1 MTQQQDR
8 SQTAKATPSTPTASQ
23 RLQTLIA
30 ERQELVRLAVPL
42 YKERLS
48 SVPFYRDRM
57 DNEAFWKAYVG
68 SAMTEARLLVASTK
82 TNK

>member
-1 MTQQQDR
+1 MTQQQDKL
-8 SQTAKATPSTPTASQ
+8 QTAKVSLSTLMASE

-30 ERQELVRLAVPL
+30 EQRELERQAVPL
-42 YKERLS
+42 YKELLC

-68 SAMTEARLLVASTK
+68 SRVTAARLLVASTK